1 MKTSSEGGTQGKKK
15 DGHKQNERSLACIST
30 RSFSPVTFKRA
41 PRTRK
46 IESTVASV
54 KSFRGNQSNEEEEA
68 LKISKAETAMDVC
81 SVRVASIQRIV
92 RSHHMY
98 LYDATHE

>member
-15 DGHKQNERSLACIST
+15 MVINRAKGRSPA
-30 RSFSPVTFKRA
+30 FQPVHSPVTFKRA
-41 PRTRK
+41 PRRRK

-68 LKISKAETAMDVC
+68 LKISKAETAMNVVC
-81 SVRVASIQRIV
+81 SVRVASIPA
-92 RSHHMY
+92 HCA
-98 LYDATHE
+98 LT